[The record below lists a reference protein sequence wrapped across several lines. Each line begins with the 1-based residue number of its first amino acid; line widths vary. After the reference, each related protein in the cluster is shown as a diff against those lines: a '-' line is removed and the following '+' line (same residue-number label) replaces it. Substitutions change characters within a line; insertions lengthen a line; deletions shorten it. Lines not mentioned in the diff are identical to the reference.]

1 VALQTHRANEEMMV
15 QKINRLNARAVAM
28 LTKHGRHADGGGL
41 YLSISHNGGRRW
53 TFLYQWRGKRVEIGF
68 GSARDVSLARARE
81 LAAQARGKL
90 AEGINPKEAD
100 KPSSAATF
108 AECADRQIAAMRPSW
123 RNAEHA
129 RQWEMALGQYAAPL
143 RPLLVDE
150 ITTDDVLAV
159 LQPLWQRVPE
169 TANRLRARIERVLDA
184 AKAQGLRSG
193 ENPARWRGHLDQL
206 LARRKR
212 LEPVHHS
219 AMSYTELPEF
229 LRTLRQQ
236 KGVAP
241 RALEFLILTAARTG
255 EVTGARLEEIGDST
269 WSIPAERMKAG
280 RAHREPLS
288 PRALAIVNEL
298 RNDSGFLFRG
308 MRGGLSESTMRE
320 LLYRIAPNVTV
331 HGFRSTFRDWAA
343 EQTNFPREVCEQALA
358 HLDGSAVERAYRR
371 SDLFEQRP
379 LLMRMWAD
387 YCQHGQSAKIVPLR
401 A

>member
-1 VALQTHRANEEMMV
+1 MQR
-15 QKINRLNARAVAM
+15 INRLNARAVAT

-53 TFLYQWRGKRVEIGF
+53 TFLYSWRGKRVEIGF

-90 AEGINPKEAD
+90 AEGINAKETD
-100 KPSSAATF
+100 RPPSAATF
-108 AECADRQIAAMRPSW
+108 GECADRLIAAMRPSW
-123 RNAEHA
+123 RSGAHA
-129 RQWEMALGQYAAPL
+129 RQWEMTLGHYAAPL

-159 LQPLWQRVPE
+159 LQPLWQRIPE
-169 TANRLRARIERVLDA
+169 TANRLRARIEHVLDA
-184 AKAQGLRSG
+184 AKAQGLRDG

-212 LEPVHHS
+212 LEPPHHS
-219 AMSYTELPEF
+219 ALPYADIPEF

-236 KGVAP
+236 RGVAP
-241 RALEFLILTAARTG
+241 RALEFLILTAARTS
-255 EVTGARLEEIGDST
+255 EVTGARVEEITDTT
-269 WSIPAERMKAG
+269 WSIPASRMKSG
-280 RAHREPLS
+280 RAHRVPLS

-308 MRGGLSESTMRE
+308 AHGGLTESTMRV
-320 LLYRIAPNVTV
+320 LLARIAPEVTV

-358 HLDGSAVERAYRR
+358 HLNGSAVERAYRR
-371 SDLFEQRP
+371 SDLFEQRR

-387 YCQHGQSAKIVPLR
+387 YCQHGQRANVIPLR